1 MRMKTSVKKEMLADT
16 VDRLLNRISVSTCS
30 FTTVAEAL
38 RTLKEEAFEELSLKD
53 PRWQI
58 VPGGRYVLNIHDST
72 IYAFTIGEDFEATQ
86 AAEPEQMLRLAAAH
100 TDHPCL
106 YVKSNPEMQTQG
118 YGKLNV
124 EVYGGAILNTWLDR
138 PLSVAGKVVVK
149 SDNLF
154 EPETRIIDMKKPLFT
169 IPNLAIHL
177 NREVNKGVELNRQTD
192 MAPLASVSGE
202 ELDEQFFVNM
212 LARKCNVSASEILD
226 YELYL
231 YNCDAGDLL
240 GIREDM
246 ISAPRLDNITSVEA
260 CIQGICDAV
269 RCDGINGILLFDNE
283 EIGSRTKQGA
293 DSVMLS
299 MVLEKLYGALGVA
312 EDVAKTAMINGFA
325 LSLDV
330 AHGYHP
336 NKSEKSDPT
345 NPNPLGKGV
354 VIKRSGAQNYVTDSS
369 AIGSVMM
376 IMENADIPYQKF
388 ASRSD
393 VSQGGTL
400 GAIASKY
407 LPLKV
412 VDMGVPLLAM
422 HSSRELMAAADQVA
436 LEQVVKEF
444 FEA

>member
-1 MRMKTSVKKEMLADT
+1 MNNTIQSAQWSDT
-16 VDRLLNRISVSTCS
+16 ADRLLNRVSVSTCS
-30 FTTVAEAL
+30 FTTVKEAI
-38 RTLKEEAFEELSLKD
+38 RTLMENGFEELSLKETD
-53 PRWQI
+53 WN
-58 VPGGRYVLNIHDST
+58 VKAGCKYYVNVNDST
-72 IYAFTIGEDFEATQ
+72 VYAFTIGKDFVADRV
-86 AAEPEQMLRLAAAH
+86 AEPEQMLRLTAAH

-106 YVKSNPEMQTQG
+106 YVKSNPEMRTHG

-124 EVYGGAILNTWLDR
+124 EIYGGAILNTWLDR
-138 PLSVAGKVVVK
+138 SLSVAGKVVIK
-149 SDNLF
+149 SDNAF
-154 EPETRIIDMKKPLFT
+154 EPEVRIIDMKKPLFT

-192 MAPLASVSGE
+192 MAPLACVNGE
-202 ELDEQFFVNM
+202 EVDEQFFLQM
-212 LARKCNVSASEILD
+212 IAKKCHVSVSEILD

-240 GIREDM
+240 GFREDM

-260 CIQGICDAV
+260 CLQGICEAE
-269 RCDGINGILLFDNE
+269 RETGINGILLFDNE

-293 DSVMLS
+293 DSVLLS
-299 MVLEKLYGALGVA
+299 MLLEKLYVALGVSA
-312 EDVAKTAMINGFA
+312 ENAKTAMLNGFA

-330 AHGYHP
+330 AHGFHP
-336 NKSEKSDPT
+336 NKPEKSDPT
-345 NPNPLGKGV
+345 NENPLGKGV
-354 VIKRSGAQNYVTDSS
+354 VIKRSSGQNYVTDSS

-376 IMENADIPYQKF
+376 LMENADIPYQKF

-400 GAIASKY
+400 GSIASKY
-407 LPLKV
+407 LPMKI
-412 VDMGVPLLAM
+412 VDMGAPLLAM
-422 HSSRELMAAADQVA
+422 HSSRELMAVADQVA